1 MNIQVLIR
9 DLQRILD
16 EADLFLDAG
25 KANEARERLRAAKS
39 LLDDEFS
46 KD

>member
-1 MNIQVLIR
+1 MELAVLIR

-16 EADLFLDAG
+16 DADVSLDAG
-25 KANEARERLRAAKS
+25 LEDTAREQLRAAKN
-39 LLDDEFS
+39 LLDAEFL